1 MSSVNVVMLV
11 GNLGADPEVRT
22 TASGEMV
29 ASLSVAT
36 SRQWTGRDGQRQEKT
51 HWHKVIVWGKQAE
64 LAQRY
69 LAKGRKVHV
78 QGEIE
83 YRQWDKPD
91 GTKGYA
97 TEIRCERL
105 TFLDSGGGGAS
116 SGGTS
121 SGGSRSEPPPGRPA
135 SRPPAD
141 GRGAPP
147 PADDGGYFD
156 DDVPF

>member
-11 GNLGADPEVRT
+11 GNLGAAPKVRT
-22 TASGEMV
+22 TASGDLV

-51 HWHKVIVWGKQAE
+51 AWHRVIVWGKQAE

-78 QGEIE
+78 HGEIE

-105 TFLDSGGGGAS
+105 TFLDSGSAGCS
-116 SGGTS
+116 SGSS
-121 SGGSRSEPPPGRPA
+121 SGDRSEPTRPA
-135 SRPPAD
+135 SRSPAD
-141 GRGAPP
+141 GRGTPP
-147 PADDGGYFD
+147 PPLDAPGYFD